1 MHCPKHMLRSSA
13 CERTQ
18 AVRSFI
24 ICKAV
29 SPLSSECAVCHSMA
43 DLSILHAVFPPEASE
58 GGKLNI
64 FVPRMIFIFIQAAGL
79 AFGAWKL
86 HTMGLLPTH
95 ASDFVSSLSVPV
107 NKEFSSAGTSLV

>member
-1 MHCPKHMLRSSA
+1 
-13 CERTQ
+13 
-18 AVRSFI
+18 
-24 ICKAV
+24 
-29 SPLSSECAVCHSMA
+29 MA
-43 DLSILHAVFPPEASE
+43 DLPILCAVFPPEASE

-64 FVPRMIFIFIQAAGL
+64 LVPRMIFIVIQGAGL

>member
-1 MHCPKHMLRSSA
+1 MQDLELAA
-13 CERTQ
+13 CNAAKTRLC
-18 AVRSFI
+18 AGLH
-24 ICKAV
+24 
-29 SPLSSECAVCHSMA
+29 SPLPKTHLSIPASIA
-43 DLSILHAVFPPEASE
+43 DLSSLRAVFPPEASE
-58 GGKLNI
+58 GGRLNI
-64 FVPRMIFIFIQAAGL
+64 FVPRLIFILIQGAGL

>member
-1 MHCPKHMLRSSA
+1 MPQKHSLQSIRSALRASSCLCDQRNA
-13 CERTQ
+13 
-18 AVRSFI
+18 
-24 ICKAV
+24 
-29 SPLSSECAVCHSMA
+29 P
-43 DLSILHAVFPPEASE
+43 AVFPPEASE

-64 FVPRMIFIFIQAAGL
+64 FVPRLIFILIQGAGL

-107 NKEFSSAGTSLV
+107 SQEYSSAGTSLQ